1 MSVGSEIELPPGQAI
16 SAAPLLTEFRA
27 QVGKGVFTPADRE
40 FVVRQAAAVIDDVY
54 VHLLQK
60 RAMYGIEPSQRLR
73 LLRRRLGRLTDVQ
86 FHAELQRIFDDLR
99 DLHTQYV
106 LPQQYQGRFASLGLL
121 VEQYWEGGEPHWL
134 ASHVRAD
141 MVGDP
146 KLVPGAEIT
155 HWNGAPIAV
164 AVARHADDEAG
175 SNPAA
180 RLARGLERMTQRP
193 LALSQ
198 LPDEDWVDLRYGVDG
213 ETHETRIPWRV
224 VGVADT
230 LSKVDDDEAGAVPG
244 VAAPAS
250 HLLALDLRTEVVRRV
265 KRALFAPENA
275 APEHAAED
283 AAPDVAGAAIGVIAT
298 NRPPGELKARTITTA
313 HGTFGHLRIY
323 TFLMSDGNFL
333 GFLAEIRR
341 ILRLMPRDGLI
352 LDVRGNGGGYAY
364 AAEALLQYFTPR
376 LVQPEPFQLVNTEAT
391 ADLCRKVPS
400 FADWSASI
408 DESVETGAQY
418 SSAIP
423 LFPAAAVNN
432 LGQQYH
438 GPVVLV
444 TDGLC
449 YSATDIFSAGFQ
461 DHGVG
466 PVLGVDD
473 NTGAGGANV
482 FELSD
487 FLLAWPG
494 CPFEPLPGG
503 ARLRVAIRRSLRVG
517 KRSGQPL
524 EDLGVISDVRH
535 LLTSRDLLAGNVDLM
550 AHAGELLARQTP
562 RRLDVQLAAHDGGTA
577 LTATTAS
584 LTSLD
589 IYVDGRPV
597 GTTPVV
603 DGENSITLPI
613 AEPTKVTVRVEGFDG
628 DALAAA
634 RTLAPGS

>member
-1 MSVGSEIELPPGQAI
+1 MSVGSEIELPPGQTVSTAL
-16 SAAPLLTEFRA
+16 PLTEFRA
-27 QVGKGVFTPADRE
+27 QIGKGVFTPADRE

-54 VHLLQK
+54 VHLWHK
-60 RAMYGIEPSQRLR
+60 RAMYGVEPSQRLR
-73 LLRRRLGRLTDVQ
+73 LLRRRLGQLTDVQ

-106 LPQQYQGRFASLGLL
+106 LPRPYQGLFASLGLL
-121 VEQYWEGGEPHWL
+121 IEQCWVGDEPRWL

-146 KLVPGAEIT
+146 ALVPGAEIT
-155 HWNGAPIAV
+155 HWNGSPIAV
-164 AVARHADDEAG
+164 AVARHAEDEAG

-198 LPDEDWVDLRYGVDG
+198 LPDEDWVDLRYRVDG
-213 ETHETRIPWRV
+213 TTHETRIPWRV
-224 VGVADT
+224 VGVADM
-230 LSKVDDDEAGAVPG
+230 LSKVDDDEAGTVPG
-244 VAAPAS
+244 VAAPSS

-265 KRALFAPENA
+265 KRAMFAPADNA
-275 APEHAAED
+275 AGADAD
-283 AAPDVAGAAIGVIAT
+283 AASAVIAT
-298 NRPPGELKARTITTA
+298 TRPPGELKARTVTTS

-323 TFLMSDGNFL
+323 TFLMSDGNYL
-333 GFLAEIRR
+333 GFLAEVRR

-364 AAEALLQYFTPR
+364 AAEGLLQYLTPR
-376 LVQPEPFQLVNTEAT
+376 LVQPEPFQLINTEAT

-400 FADWSASI
+400 FSDWSASI

-423 LFPAAAVNN
+423 LFSPAVVND

-438 GPVVLV
+438 GPIVLV

-449 YSATDIFSAGFQ
+449 YSATDIFAAGFQ
-461 DHGVG
+461 DHGMG

-517 KRSGQPL
+517 TRSGQPL
-524 EDLGVISDVRH
+524 EDLGVIPDVRH
-535 LLTSRDLLAGNVDLM
+535 RLTSRDLLAGNVDLM
-550 AHAGELLARQTP
+550 EKAGELLARHTP
-562 RRLDVQLAAHDGGTA
+562 RRLDVDMTVHDKRAVLTLATA
-577 LTATTAS
+577 N
-584 LTSLD
+584 LTSVD
-589 IYVDGRPV
+589 IYIDGRPV

-603 DGENSITLPI
+603 DGENTITIPI
-613 AEPTKVTVRVEGFDG
+613 AEPTKATIRLEGFDG
-628 DALAAA
+628 EALAAA
-634 RTLAPGS
+634 RTLAPGQ